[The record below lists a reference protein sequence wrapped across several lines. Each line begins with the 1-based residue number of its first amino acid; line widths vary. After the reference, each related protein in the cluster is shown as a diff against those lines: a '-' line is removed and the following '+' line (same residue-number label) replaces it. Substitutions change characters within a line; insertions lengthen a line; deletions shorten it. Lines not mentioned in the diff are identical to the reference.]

1 MRPREIISKQKN
13 LYLTLV
19 ALGFAAMTV
28 LAFTEKHISHAI
40 FKPILYGAI
49 ALFAAG
55 NILLYV
61 GIKCPKCNSIIG
73 STIVFSAGK
82 ADHCPRCGVK
92 FDEDMP
98 GN

>member
-1 MRPREIISKQKN
+1 MKPRVIINKQKN
-13 LYLTLV
+13 IYLTVV
-19 ALGFAAMTV
+19 AIGFAAMTI
-28 LAFTEKHISHAI
+28 LSFIEKYLSPAV

-49 ALFAAG
+49 ALFAVG

-61 GIKCPKCNSIIG
+61 GITCPKCKSLIG

-82 ADHCPRCGVK
+82 ADRCPRCGVR

-98 GN
+98 GC

>member
-1 MRPREIISKQKN
+1 MRPREIINKRKN
-13 LYLTLV
+13 LYLIMV

-28 LAFTEKHISHAI
+28 LAFSEKYMSPAN
-40 FKPILYGAI
+40 FKPALYSAI

-61 GIKCPKCNSIIG
+61 GIRCPKCKSIIG

-82 ADHCPRCGVK
+82 ADHCPRCGVM
-92 FDEDMP
+92 FDEEMP
-98 GN
+98 GY